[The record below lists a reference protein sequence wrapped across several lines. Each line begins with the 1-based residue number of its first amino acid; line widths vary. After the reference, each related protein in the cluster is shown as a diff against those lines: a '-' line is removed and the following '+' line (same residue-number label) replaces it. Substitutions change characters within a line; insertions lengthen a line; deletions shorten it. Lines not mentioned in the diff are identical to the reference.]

1 MTQTESTL
9 GCRGARMLIW
19 AGLRKVPQFKESKR
33 LDIPHRQAGNTC
45 RNHKAVI
52 VFTIFVIIQMFYYH
66 QLALAV
72 CFKRPKSITSS
83 GKTCSLRGIV
93 GFLSCIYIYPLSIS
107 GLISQ
112 PHRDLCG
119 LNSVCVRERAGV
131 QLYNLYLCPRLQPMR
146 GK

>member
-1 MTQTESTL
+1 MTQTESAL
-9 GCRGARMLIW
+9 GCRGAHLGW
-19 AGLRKVPQFKESKR
+19 TKESTTVQSIKK
-33 LDIPHRQAGNTC
+33 LDIPHRWAGNTC
-45 RNHKAVI
+45 RNHKVVI
-52 VFTIFVIIQMFYYH
+52 FFTVFVIIHMFYYH

-83 GKTCSLRGIV
+83 GKTFSLRGIV

-119 LNSVCVRERAGV
+119 LNSVC
-131 QLYNLYLCPRLQPMR
+131 M
-146 GK
+146 